1 MRGSLHANILTVLGH
16 NIARR
21 VIGACIAR
29 AGRLVHMTVTRCWF
43 EKRRLPEGYVKLG
56 VVPRRIPGT
65 DNRQRPQSQKVA
77 APDIYREDN
86 VYRVAKVGRVVAEMV
101 GG

>member
-1 MRGSLHANILTVLGH
+1 M
-16 NIARR
+16 
-21 VIGACIAR
+21 
-29 AGRLVHMTVTRCWF
+29 
-43 EKRRLPEGYVKLG
+43 PEGYVKLG

>member
-1 MRGSLHANILTVLGH
+1 MRGSLHAHILTVAVH
-16 NIARR
+16 NIAR